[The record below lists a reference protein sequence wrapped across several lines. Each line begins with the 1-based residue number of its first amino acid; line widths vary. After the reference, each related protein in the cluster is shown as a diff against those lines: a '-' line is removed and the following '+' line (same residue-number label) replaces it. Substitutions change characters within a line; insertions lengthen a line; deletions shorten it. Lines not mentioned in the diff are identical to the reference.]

1 MQKATKDLF
10 LKLKALRPSVNSI
23 EYYYGIDWK
32 PKDRLIEKW
41 YLQRDNKHFTFNTE
55 KELCDE
61 MKRLISSTES
71 DLGFRFPATTK
82 ALKLDDKS

>member
-1 MQKATKDLF
+1 MQKTTRDLF

-32 PKDRLIEKW
+32 DDRLLEKW
-41 YLQRDNKHFTFNTE
+41 YLQRDTKHHTFNTE

-61 MKRLISSTES
+61 MKKLINGTES
-71 DLGFRFPATTK
+71 DLGFRYPETVK
-82 ALKLDDKS
+82 KLKLE

>member
-1 MQKATKDLF
+1 MQKTTKDLF

-32 PKDRLIEKW
+32 ADKLIERW
-41 YLQRDNKHFTFNTE
+41 YLQRDNKHYTFNTE
-55 KELCDE
+55 KDLCDE

-71 DLGFRFPATTK
+71 DLGFRFPETTK
-82 ALKLDDKS
+82 KLKLE

>member
-32 PKDRLIEKW
+32 ADRLIEKW
-41 YLQRDNKHFTFNTE
+41 YLQRDNKHDTFNSE
-55 KELCDE
+55 KEICDE
-61 MKRLISSTES
+61 MKRLIGGTES
-71 DLGFRFPATTK
+71 DLGFRFPITTHK
-82 ALKLDDKS
+82 LKLDEPNK

>member
-32 PKDRLIEKW
+32 ADRLIEKW
-41 YLQRDNKHFTFNTE
+41 YLQRDNKHITFNTE
-55 KELCDE
+55 KDIVDE
-61 MKRLISSTES
+61 MRKLINSTES
-71 DLGFRFPATTK
+71 DLGFRFPETTK
-82 ALKLDDKS
+82 KLKLE